1 MRILLCLLAVLVLGC
16 DVVSRDSVP
25 PASMRVV
32 EYREIT
38 GSMPGPLLHVWLVAD
53 TKRDLCFAVFR
64 SNGAAV
70 AKVDCATVKPQ
81 PEKVNP

>member
-1 MRILLCLLAVLVLGC
+1 MRLLFCFLFILVLGC

-32 EYREIT
+32 EYKEIT
-38 GSMPGPLLHVWLVAD
+38 GSMPGPLLYVWLVAD
-53 TKRDLCFAVFR
+53 AKRDLCFVVFR
-64 SNGAAV
+64 SDSVAV

-81 PEKVNP
+81 PERTIP